1 MSIQVSKSSYLPT
14 LIDLLFSPSELK
26 HYIKVQTLTVDVITS
41 FNIVRDIT
49 LSVESQFLNSKRI
62 LTSFN

>member
-26 HYIKVQTLTVDVITS
+26 HYIKVQTLTVDVTS
-41 FNIVRDIT
+41 FNIVRDIP